1 LPDKPE
7 SEKTIKASIPI
18 TGMSCTNCA
27 ITIEKGLAETPGVEH
42 VNVNFDSEK
51 ASIAYD
57 PNKVSLSKIKD
68 TISELGYKVATRKSI
83 YPVGG
88 MTCATCVAHVE
99 EALKEVPGVV
109 SVGVNLGSEK
119 ATVEY
124 LEGTTYADL
133 KKAVADAGYELGS
146 ELKALEDVSETSQ
159 REVRKVRNR
168 FIIAAILTI
177 PIMVMMFTPMFKGM
191 EYLLWALATPVQFWA
206 GWRFYKGA
214 WGALRHRTTDMNTL
228 IAVGSSAAYIYSV
241 FATLFPG
248 VFTSSGM
255 TAHVYF
261 DTSSAIITLILLG
274 RYLEARAKG
283 QTSEAIKKL
292 IGLQPKTAIVV
303 RDGQEQQIPIEEV
316 LTGDLVLV
324 KPGERVPVDG
334 ILREGYSS
342 LDESMIT
349 GESIPVEK

>member
-1 LPDKPE
+1 MPDKPE

-124 LEGTTYADL
+124 LEG
-133 KKAVADAGYELGS
+133 
-146 ELKALEDVSETSQ
+146 
-159 REVRKVRNR
+159 
-168 FIIAAILTI
+168 I
-177 PIMVMMFTPMFKGM
+177 
-191 EYLLWALATPVQFWA
+191 
-206 GWRFYKGA
+206 
-214 WGALRHRTTDMNTL
+214 
-228 IAVGSSAAYIYSV
+228 
-241 FATLFPG
+241 
-248 VFTSSGM
+248 
-255 TAHVYF
+255 
-261 DTSSAIITLILLG
+261 
-274 RYLEARAKG
+274 
-283 QTSEAIKKL
+283 
-292 IGLQPKTAIVV
+292 
-303 RDGQEQQIPIEEV
+303 
-316 LTGDLVLV
+316 
-324 KPGERVPVDG
+324 
-334 ILREGYSS
+334 
-342 LDESMIT
+342 
-349 GESIPVEK
+349 